1 MNEKEKLIYEYLT
14 ELFPEAE
21 IELKFKNAFE
31 LLVAVVLSA
40 QCTDVRVN
48 KVTPVLFDKY
58 PSAKDMMAAK
68 LEDIEKIIY
77 STGFY
82 KNKAKNIKSL
92 SEKIV
97 TDHDGNVPKT
107 VEGLGRLPG
116 VGKKTANVVYS
127 NYFGGDAIAV
137 DTHVLRVSN
146 RLGLSKS
153 SNPNL
158 VEKDLMRRFDKNI
171 WSDLHSKMVLFG
183 RYYCKSR
190 NPKCDHCRLKD
201 ICIYYNKGDR

>member
-1 MNEKEKLIYEYLT
+1 MNKKEKRIYEYLT
-14 ELFPEAE
+14 KLFPEAKT
-21 IELKFKNAFE
+21 ELEFENAYE

-48 KVTPVLFDKY
+48 KVTKVLFEKY
-58 PSAKDMMAAK
+58 PTANDMMGANIN
-68 LEDIEKIIY
+68 EIEKIIY

-82 KNKAKNIKSL
+82 KNKARNIKLL
-92 SEKIV
+92 SEKIIKEYN
-97 TDHDGNVPKT
+97 GNVPST
-107 VEGLGRLPG
+107 VEELVKLPG

-153 SNPNL
+153 NNPDQ
-158 VEKDLMRRFDKNI
+158 VEKDLMKRFDKNI
-171 WSDLHSKMVLFG
+171 WADLHSKMVLFG
-183 RYYCKSR
+183 RYYCKAR
-190 NPKCDHCRLKD
+190 NPSCDKCELKD
-201 ICIYYNKGDR
+201 ICIYYNKKGD